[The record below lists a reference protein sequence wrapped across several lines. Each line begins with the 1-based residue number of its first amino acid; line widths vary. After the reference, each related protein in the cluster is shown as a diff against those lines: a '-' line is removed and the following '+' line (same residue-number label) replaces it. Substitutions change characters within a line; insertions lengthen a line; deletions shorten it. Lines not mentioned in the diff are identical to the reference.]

1 MGQQPMGIMSD
12 FSIKLLKAH
21 GSNELTDVGFEKP
34 IESLEV
40 ERDREIKTYIYMYIN
55 KCIHIYIYINR

>member
-40 ERDREIKTYIYMYIN
+40 ERESEKSRHI
-55 KCIHIYIYINR
+55 CI